1 MDLQTP
7 HLKMN
12 ELDGYL
18 AGEYE
23 TQEDGDRQLAVT
35 KEDDVK
41 KIRVGWMLKEEPEK
55 RFSLLKC

>member
-1 MDLQTP
+1 MDLQIP

-18 AGEYE
+18 AGEYQ
-23 TQEDGDRQLAVT
+23 TQEDGDGQLAVT

-55 RFSLLKC
+55 

>member
-1 MDLQTP
+1 MDLQIP

-23 TQEDGDRQLAVT
+23 TQEDGDGQLAVT
-35 KEDDVK
+35 EEDDVEQVW
-41 KIRVGWMLKEEPEK
+41 VGGVL
-55 RFSLLKC
+55 